1 MLLVLPLLNQLFN
14 FLLTSKKR
22 IVLIQS
28 PMLETKLSY
37 YRVMSRNPVEGETN
51 RRLNP
56 IPTGQGR
63 NQSLYERHV
72 TKSGQNRKL
81 LYSFKRRNAGV
92 TKNDMMDPFA
102 SIIGLGRKKAQ

>member
-1 MLLVLPLLNQLFN
+1 MLLVILPLLNQLFN

-72 TKSGQNRKL
+72 TKSGRNRVKPVLIAKICKL
-81 LYSFKRRNAGV
+81 
-92 TKNDMMDPFA
+92 
-102 SIIGLGRKKAQ
+102 